1 MNPSMESAA
10 PMFSSTRENTN
21 YARLCRLLVD
31 VGSQVLREVF
41 DKIRPV
47 GGLDTVLGSTSVSA
61 TLQSL
66 RHKNILNPLQWRN
79 LYPAIKS
86 SVSSKNFDITLLMV
100 LLRSICGLTPP
111 ATGWN
116 DLPPP
121 TDLTCGADIVR
132 INYYRKTVYAHS

>member
-21 YARLCRLLVD
+21 YARLCCLLVD

-66 RHKNILNPLQWRN
+66 RHKNILNPLQ
-79 LYPAIKS
+79 
-86 SVSSKNFDITLLMV
+86 SVS
-100 LLRSICGLTPP
+100 RHQ
-111 ATGWN
+111 
-116 DLPPP
+116 
-121 TDLTCGADIVR
+121 IVSF
-132 INYYRKTVYAHS
+132 V